1 MSDLPYDPDKV
12 TLSINGVL
20 ADVVGFTNDPIRI
33 KIPYWKVLGKDHEKT
48 KIEVNGLYNGKSVV
62 YTMELYNNS
71 EALKVLLDSY
81 PHIDPVVMG
90 YGEDVGV

>member
-1 MSDLPYDPDKV
+1 MSYLPYEPDKI

-20 ADVVGFTNDPIRI
+20 ADVAGFTNDPIRI
-33 KIPYWKVLGKDHEKT
+33 EVPYLKVLGQDHKKT

-81 PHIDPVVMG
+81 PHIDPVVLG
-90 YGEDVGV
+90 YG